1 MTTTKRRMVLSLAI
15 GALLALALGSVAL
28 ATHPRPGGGTPF
40 RVPLVPAF
48 NKCGGATTADDPAP
62 ATPNATHIAPLTA
75 PSCTPPTMKS
85 TTLTLGTT
93 GAGNGSARLDVICN
107 LAAGATAGE
116 NPPCSLTP
124 GDSEDIRVVGSMTDV
139 RCAVTFGTVCPAA
152 GGDYTGK
159 LIAQSIIRI
168 TDHSNGNPATIC
180 GNGTGTGCGV
190 ATVSD
195 LTFSVPIGPCVA
207 TGTANGS
214 NCTVSTTIDTLL
226 AGTVKEMQRG
236 VVAIHN
242 IRVRDSGPDGNIDI
256 TGLPCP
262 PFCGTGDE
270 TKYQEQGIF
279 IP

>member
-1 MTTTKRRMVLSLAI
+1 MPVLVGISALF
-15 GALLALALGSVAL
+15 ALLLGSVAL
-28 ATHPRPGGGTPF
+28 ATHPRPGGGSPF
-40 RVPLVPAF
+40 RVPLVPAY

-75 PSCTPPTMKS
+75 PSCTPPTLKS
-85 TTLTLGTT
+85 TTITTGTT
-93 GAGNGSARLDVICN
+93 GAGSGSARLDVICN

-116 NPPCSLTP
+116 QPPCSLTA
-124 GDSEDIRVVGSMTDV
+124 GDSEDIRVAGSATDV
-139 RCAVTFGTVCPAA
+139 RCAVTFGTVCPVA

-159 LIAQSIIRI
+159 LISQSIIRI
-168 TDHSNGNPATIC
+168 SDHSNGNPATVC

-207 TGTANGS
+207 TAGANGS
-214 NCTVSTTIDTLL
+214 NCTVNTTIDTLL

-236 VVAIHN
+236 IVAIHN
-242 IRVRDSGPDGNIDI
+242 IRIRDSGPDGNIDI

-270 TKYQEQGIF
+270 TKTAEQGIF